1 MSLDAEMTPLE
12 AGCELSERV
21 MPGLEA
27 ALAKKYDDLLP
38 GFSEWQIS
46 TVYGGVYARDGLD
59 MKTRQLAT
67 VEGLAVM
74 GAQTRPQLKIHV
86 AAALK
91 NGATK
96 REIADCNDF
105 SWIWSA
111 PLMCEDIPQVRQLLA
126 TQCSFRRLQCDTS
139 LPS

>member
-1 MSLDAEMTPLE
+1 MSLDDDMTPLE
-12 AGCELSERV
+12 AGRELSERV

-38 GFSEWQIS
+38 GFSEWQIG

-59 MKTRQLAT
+59 LKTRQLAT
-67 VEGLAVM
+67 IAGLAVL

-91 NGATK
+91 IGATK
-96 REIADCNDF
+96 REIAET
-105 SWIWSA
+105 I
-111 PLMCEDIPQVRQLLA
+111 
-126 TQCSFRRLQCDTS
+126 LQMS
-139 LPS
+139 LYGGFPAAINALNAAMEVFDEEET